1 GSKEVTANRRVLLI
15 AAVVSLVI
23 VGGWYMLLFSPSQSS
38 KKAAAERQA
47 TAEQKETETAA
58 KVQALNA
65 AKKNLPAIQ
74 AQLDVLRKAVP
85 DTAQLD
91 TVIAT
96 IDTAA

>member
-1 GSKEVTANRRVLLI
+1 MAL
-15 AAVVSLVI
+15 
-23 VGGWYMLLFSPSQSS
+23 WSPGQSS
-38 KKAAAERQA
+38 KKAAADRQA
-47 TAEQKETETAA
+47 AAEQKATETAA
-58 KVQALNA
+58 KVGALNA

-96 IDTAA
+96 IDTAASQSAIDLRSLAPAPIAAPGTTGSSS